1 MVENWIFAVWRTGLG
16 DLRNSVVSIWTLQLV
31 CSALLVAGVSSF
43 VEGLSVALKLAAAAA
58 VFVAVL
64 AGSFEGAVEK
74 TVVEGF
80 GADFVPEV
88 AAVEVAVE
96 VAAEAAAEAAAEVA
110 AAAAAAVV
118 AVVAAAAAV
127 GAVGLAVGL
136 AVDLVK
142 PVLRVLLPSVM
153 EVAKGLA
160 VAAVFV
166 RPEDLVDLD
175 YSIGK
180 RRAAWPYAGFVAVAV
195 AVVQHAAGLEL
206 EQLGVVVVVVVASAA
221 AAELAAVV
229 YEVEGP
235 DIGPH
240 YWLLEWQLFAGDLR
254 H

>member
-1 MVENWIFAVWRTGLG
+1 M
-16 DLRNSVVSIWTLQLV
+16 RNLVVSIWTLQLV
-31 CSALLVAGVSSF
+31 CSAPVAAGVLSF
-43 VEGLSVALKLAAAAA
+43 VEELSVALKLAAAAV

-96 VAAEAAAEAAAEVA
+96 VAAEAAAEVAAEVAA

-118 AVVAAAAAV
+118 AVVAVVAAVAAAV

-142 PVLRVLLPSVM
+142 PVLRALLPSVM

-195 AVVQHAAGLEL
+195 VQHAAGLEL
-206 EQLGVVVVVVVASAA
+206 EQLGVVVVVASA

>member
-1 MVENWIFAVWRTGLG
+1 MIVAV
-16 DLRNSVVSIWTLQLV
+16 
-31 CSALLVAGVSSF
+31 AVA
-43 VEGLSVALKLAAAAA
+43 AAAAAAA
-58 VFVAVL
+58 V
-64 AGSFEGAVEK
+64 
-74 TVVEGF
+74 VV
-80 GADFVPEV
+80 VV
-88 AAVEVAVE
+88 V
-96 VAAEAAAEAAAEVA
+96 VA

-118 AVVAAAAAV
+118 AVVAV
-127 GAVGLAVGL
+127 GAVGIAVDL

-142 PVLRVLLPSVM
+142 PVLRALLPSVM

-195 AVVQHAAGLEL
+195 VQHAAGLEL
-206 EQLGVVVVVVVASAA
+206 EQLGVVVVVVVASA